1 MNGESK
7 SQGRDMRRA
16 SADCAPAMEA
26 LRNSWLDRPLP
37 GEKSASLEGP
47 AASPQR
53 DAMDHLK
60 ACARCQKDARDFDQ
74 VNGALLS
81 GFSALVRVM
90 DLPTRERMDEIIR
103 KVREEPA
110 ETQLLKRLRRPFRII
125 LWTAFYA
132 FTLLACSVLAVALY
146 RALKA
151 L

>member
-1 MNGESK
+1 
-7 SQGRDMRRA
+7 
-16 SADCAPAMEA
+16 
-26 LRNSWLDRPLP
+26 
-37 GEKSASLEGP
+37 
-47 AASPQR
+47 
-53 DAMDHLK
+53 MDHLK
-60 ACARCQKDARDFDQ
+60 ACACCQKDARDFDQ

-110 ETQLLKRLRRPFRII
+110 EAQLLKRLRRPFRII